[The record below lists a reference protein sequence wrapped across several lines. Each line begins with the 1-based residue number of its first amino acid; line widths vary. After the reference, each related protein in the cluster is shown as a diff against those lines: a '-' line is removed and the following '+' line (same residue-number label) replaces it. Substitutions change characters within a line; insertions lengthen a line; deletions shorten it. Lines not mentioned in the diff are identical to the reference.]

1 MLLLSRNVPSH
12 RPGQRHFQR
21 SSWHPDDFPDQD
33 NGISNA
39 EVPGMFPD
47 SFPDKDSHI
56 SRAEDPDTSSDAF
69 PASSVEP
76 PGDFMTSEISTP
88 VHQPLCYFDG
98 IHSFSN

>member
-12 RPGQRHFQR
+12 WSGQWYFQR
-21 SSWHPDDFPDQD
+21 NFWYPDDFSDQD

-39 EVPGMFPD
+39 EVPGMSPD

-69 PASSVEP
+69 PASSVEL
-76 PGDFMTSEISTP
+76 PGDFMT
-88 VHQPLCYFDG
+88 
-98 IHSFSN
+98 